1 MQQRINYIDR
11 LKGLAIL
18 LVVMGHV
25 YGMAL
30 DLTGNV
36 AYRVIASFHMSL
48 FMFLSGLVACSGI
61 IAPYWN
67 WRKMGRKVRGLLL
80 PMLIF
85 GLCFTMTFA
94 SDFCSGIIGFL
105 ESPNKNGYWY
115 LMSLAVFYLSLS
127 VFRLNVKKKWYIDVV
142 LTIGT
147 WGGDIVLWKLMAQ
160 RVDYFCLLNCGNF
173 YLFFILGAFCSKYRL
188 TDLLKRQKRVIVVG
202 IIGYIAL
209 FGYTAHVHAVQSIVN
224 HIGLPLCALL
234 VIVPLFVNRES
245 SDSIIERALGYVGR
259 HTLDI
264 YVLHYFIITNLNVVN
279 DWVHNFDN
287 VAFVQFLT
295 ILLLSSLIVCLC
307 ICAGLLLH
315 RSRWIEKVVY
325 GHF

>member
-1 MQQRINYIDR
+1 MTMTYRINYIDR

-30 DLTGNV
+30 DLTETIV
-36 AYRVIASFHMSL
+36 YRVIASFHMSL
-48 FMFLSGLVACSGI
+48 FMFLSGLVASSGI

-94 SDFCSGIIGFL
+94 SDFCSGVIGFL

-127 VFRLNVKKKWYIDVV
+127 VFRLNVKQKWYMDVV

-147 WGGDIVLWKLMAQ
+147 WGGGYRTLEID
-160 RVDYFCLLNCGNF
+160 
-173 YLFFILGAFCSKYRL
+173 GAK
-188 TDLLKRQKRVIVVG
+188 G
-202 IIGYIAL
+202 G
-209 FGYTAHVHAVQSIVN
+209 
-224 HIGLPLCALL
+224 
-234 VIVPLFVNRES
+234 
-245 SDSIIERALGYVGR
+245 
-259 HTLDI
+259 
-264 YVLHYFIITNLNVVN
+264 
-279 DWVHNFDN
+279 
-287 VAFVQFLT
+287 
-295 ILLLSSLIVCLC
+295 LLLS
-307 ICAGLLLH
+307 A
-315 RSRWIEKVVY
+315 
-325 GHF
+325 